1 MITQDIKNELYTV
14 GLDCKEMIE
23 KFMDSEQMF
32 LKFFKKFFDSSDSV
46 VEELRIAVDS
56 NDYAQMENR
65 AHALKGMAGNIGLN
79 AVFTPA
85 QKIVDDMRAQR
96 YTDYKADF
104 EKLQAAYSTAKSISE
119 RL

>member
-1 MITQDIKNELYTV
+1 MITKETKDELYAV
-14 GLDCKEMIE
+14 GLNCDEMIA

-32 LKFFKKFFDSSDSV
+32 LKFYKKFFDSSDSV
-46 VEELRIAVDS
+46 VEELRTAVSSD
-56 NDYAQMENR
+56 DYAQIENR

-79 AVFTPA
+79 AVFAPA
-85 QKIVDDMRAQR
+85 QKIVDDMRAQI

-104 EKLQAAYSTAKSISE
+104 EKLQAAYSSAKAISQ